1 MSSDKAYSLAFLVQT
16 NDPVIEN
23 NLYPF
28 VFLNTNGN
36 LFIFQQITTR
46 LCLIIRGTKF

>member
-1 MSSDKAYSLAFLVQT
+1 MSSYKAYSLAFLVQT

-28 VFLNTNGN
+28 VFLNMDGN
-36 LFIFQQITTR
+36 LFIFQRITAR
-46 LCLIIRGTKF
+46 FCLIIRGTKF